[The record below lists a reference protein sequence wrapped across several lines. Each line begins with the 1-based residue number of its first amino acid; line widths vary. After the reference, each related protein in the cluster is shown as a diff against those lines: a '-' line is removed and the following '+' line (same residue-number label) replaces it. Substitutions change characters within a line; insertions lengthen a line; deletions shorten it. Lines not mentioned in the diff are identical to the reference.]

1 MSTQDQERVSASEL
15 TQLLAER
22 IQALVAE
29 HDGLRAAARY
39 LQCDPAY
46 LLRLHDGEK
55 TNPSEAILKKLG
67 LKRVVT
73 YVRAE

>member
-1 MSTQDQERVSASEL
+1 MTEERSDEGIGL
-15 TQLLAER
+15 TDLLAMR
-22 IQALVAE
+22 IKELVAE

-39 LQCDPAY
+39 LKCDPSY

-67 LKRVVT
+67 LKKVVI
-73 YVRAE
+73 YVRTE